1 MGIKGRRGIFS
12 QPGDQH
18 EANATRAVNDR
29 LTRGPYDPAGA
40 QGLTRTE
47 ARSAG
52 PRLGAATRQGVAYGA
67 IDLMPRDRSDCPGA
81 LFAAPPGPFYS
92 GCRIRGAGG
101 LLGAAFQR

>member
-1 MGIKGRRGIFS
+1 M
-12 QPGDQH
+12 
-18 EANATRAVNDR
+18 
-29 LTRGPYDPAGA
+29 LTRGRMTRLAR
-40 QGLTRTE
+40 GLCTE

-81 LFAAPPGPFYS
+81 LFAAPVLFIVGAEL
-92 GCRIRGAGG
+92 RGAGG